1 MFKLRLFSGI
11 LLLVAT
17 VATLYFGGVVT
28 FAVLTMISLIGVN
41 ELLRIFQMEKSAMA
55 VIVYCATILYYLML
69 LFNVGNWGF
78 TFLIAVS
85 KISCTSADGIL
96 FQPYL
101 CQHYDVLHL
110 SAANSSK
117 WRRICSIDFPCGLG
131 NGYLCLLYRNV
142 NWKA

>member
-55 VIVYCATILYYLML
+55 VIVYCATILYYLM
-69 LFNVGNWGF
+69 
-78 TFLIAVS
+78 
-85 KISCTSADGIL
+85 
-96 FQPYL
+96 
-101 CQHYDVLHL
+101 
-110 SAANSSK
+110 
-117 WRRICSIDFPCGLG
+117 
-131 NGYLCLLYRNV
+131 
-142 NWKA
+142 

>member
-55 VIVYCATILYYLML
+55 VISLHQKNLWKWIYRIRDWATGINTSRMPASIL
-69 LFNVGNWGF
+69 
-78 TFLIAVS
+78 
-85 KISCTSADGIL
+85 
-96 FQPYL
+96 
-101 CQHYDVLHL
+101 
-110 SAANSSK
+110 
-117 WRRICSIDFPCGLG
+117 RIP
-131 NGYLCLLYRNV
+131 NM
-142 NWKA
+142 

>member
-78 TFLIAVS
+78 TFLIAVLIFLLGCYVFCYPKYHAHQLMAS
-85 KISCTSADGIL
+85 FFSLI
-96 FQPYL
+96 Y
-101 CQHYDVLHL
+101 V
-110 SAANSSK
+110 
-117 WRRICSIDFPCGLG
+117 SIMMS
-131 NGYLCLLYRNV
+131 
-142 NWKA
+142 